1 MDQAVKEVLSLPEKD
16 RPKAADEIKARLN
29 LDELYSHPRKALE
42 LCRIGKCRI
51 CDETVLTHPL
61 IMGIGSEPS
70 KLMLVGEAPG
80 KNEDYEGRP
89 FIGRSGQQLK
99 EMLQDAGIENP
110 DDEVFITNAVRC
122 RPKENR
128 DPTLAEIKA
137 CSGFLKAEIREVK
150 PNLVLTLGNIPL
162 RAFYGQT
169 GITSLRGIEMWSTDY
184 NVKFL
189 PTVHPASILH
199 GNIQSEVWIERDI
212 RKAVRCSETRE
223 FTPFEEPEI
232 YVVKDLADVDQL
244 INLLLEQEEFAFD
257 LETSGLNMF
266 EEGAHILCVSFS
278 WDKKKAG
285 VIPLDHPEN
294 PWNEEQWLYIVGR
307 LEELFLS
314 PVKKIGQNVKFD
326 VKWLEAI
333 LKFKVSNVTF
343 DTMLAH
349 YSFFE
354 FRGTQG
360 LKQMA
365 ADYLNF
371 PEYNLETEYLK
382 GISKNKR
389 YFGMVP
395 LEPLCKY
402 AAMDANATF
411 RLKELFLRE
420 MIKVGTSN
428 VFKTLLMPL
437 SNRLTEMEMLG
448 IKIDTVYLTKLQ
460 KEVEEKLANIDAGLL
475 TYPSGMQLK
484 EWCISNKKTLNFN
497 SDAHIRVLLF
507 QFEGLHSMKS
517 TPTGMPSVSQEV
529 LEQMDTQNP
538 IIALLLERSHMA
550 TLYDN
555 FIEKT
560 WLVIDDG
567 KVHPSYKIHGTETG
581 RLSCENPNY
590 QQIPR
595 EEYIKKMF
603 VGDTEEFLYMDADYS
618 QIELRVIAALSG
630 DKSMREIFAR
640 GEDIHTAMASKI
652 FNKPLDEITKDE
664 RYRAKTM
671 NFSILYG
678 KGTYSVAMDLGITP
692 EEAKV
697 FIEQFFR
704 EVPGVQRWIKDTQ
717 NIARKTGMVKSPFGR
732 LRHIPEVRSTDRE
745 RAAKSLREAVNMPVQ
760 SAASDI
766 TATAF
771 LKLADIFEENKFK
784 SRLVGLIHDSI
795 SVVVHKTEKNKIVPI
810 VKQTMEGLRFPW
822 MGSVPIVVEIKI
834 GKSWGEI
841 EAITEEV

>member
-1 MDQAVKEVLSLPEKD
+1 MWCPE
-16 RPKAADEIKARLN
+16 
-29 LDELYSHPRKALE
+29 
-42 LCRIGKCRI
+42 
-51 CDETVLTHPL
+51 
-61 IMGIGSEPS
+61 
-70 KLMLVGEAPG
+70 
-80 KNEDYEGRP
+80 
-89 FIGRSGQQLK
+89 F
-99 EMLQDAGIENP
+99 
-110 DDEVFITNAVRC
+110 
-122 RPKENR
+122 
-128 DPTLAEIKA
+128 
-137 CSGFLKAEIREVK
+137 
-150 PNLVLTLGNIPL
+150 
-162 RAFYGQT
+162 
-169 GITSLRGIEMWSTDY
+169 

-189 PTVHPASILH
+189 PTIHPASILH

-212 RKAVRCSETRE
+212 RKAVRCCETPD

-232 YVVKDLADVDQL
+232 FVAKTIPDVEHL
-244 INLLLEQEEFAFD
+244 IKVLYEQEEFAFD

-294 PWNEEQWLYIVGR
+294 SWDEQEWLYIVDL
-307 LEELFLS
+307 LEGLFTG
-314 PVKKIGQNVKFD
+314 PIRKIGQNVKFD
-326 VKWLEAI
+326 AKWLEAI
-333 LKFKVSNVTF
+333 LKFKVNNITF

-354 FRGTQG
+354 YRGTQG

-395 LEPLCKY
+395 LDPLCKY

-411 RLKELFLRE
+411 RLKELFQRE
-420 MIKVGTSN
+420 LIKAGTSN

-437 SNRLTEMEMLG
+437 SRRLTEMEMLG
-448 IKIDTVYLTKLQ
+448 IKIDTVYLTQLQ
-460 KEVEEKLANIDAGLL
+460 KDIEEKLANIDAELL

-484 EWCISNKKTLNFN
+484 EWCTLNKKTLNFN

-507 QFEGLHSMKS
+507 QFEGLKSIRS

-538 IIALLLERSHMA
+538 IIALLLERSHLA

-560 WLVIDDG
+560 WAVIDDG

-595 EEYIKKMF
+595 EGYIKKMF
-603 VGDTEEFLYMDADYS
+603 VGDSAEFLYMDADYS
-618 QIELRVIAALSG
+618 QIELRVIAGLSG
-630 DKSMREIFAR
+630 DRSMREIFGR

-652 FNKPLDEITKDE
+652 FNKPLSEVTKDE

-678 KGTYSVAMDLGITP
+678 KGAYSVAMDLGITP

-697 FIEQFFR
+697 FIEQFFK

-717 NIARKTGMVKSPFGR
+717 NVARKTGMVKSPFGR

-795 SVVVHKTEKNKIVPI
+795 SVVVHKKELDRVIPI
-810 VKQTMEGLRFPW
+810 VKQTMEGFKLPW

-841 EAITEEV
+841 EAIAKKV